1 MIISKDAIIILFASI
16 LFLFPLN
23 AQQEQDSTNFDSTLK
38 FFDLRGTNVA
48 DVGLGGSTLFGDY
61 ENKDFGFYYRLGYKR
76 FITPNI
82 FLGLTANGYTI
93 SAEDTDFSL
102 MSFDFSM
109 EVLVLPYD
117 RFSPIVYGG
126 FGINTSNDVDASAV
140 KTQIGIG
147 VEYIVMDQLGVKL
160 YYEYNY
166 SFEDEVLP
174 LIVDDRNDKFLRFG
188 VGVNYYF
195 GGTKE
200 RAKKTEEMETII
212 NSNLI
217 DN

>member
-1 MIISKDAIIILFASI
+1 MMIPKSAKFFWFALTLCVASVQ
-16 LFLFPLN
+16 
-23 AQQEQDSTNFDSTLK
+23 AQREQDSLRVDNSFK

-48 DVGLGGSTLFGDY
+48 DLGLGGSTLFGDY
-61 ENKDFGFYYRLGYKR
+61 EDKSFGFYYRVGYKR
-76 FITPNI
+76 YITPNI
-82 FLGLTANGYTI
+82 FVGLTANGYTI
-93 SAEDTDFSL
+93 GAEDTDFNL

-109 EVLVLPYD
+109 ELLLLPYD

-126 FGINTSNDVDASAV
+126 FGINTSSDVDANAV

-147 VEYIVMDQLGVKL
+147 VEYMVVEQVGIKL

-166 SFEDEVLP
+166 SFEDELQP

-188 VGVNYYF
+188 LGLNFYF
-195 GGTKE
+195 GGTQE
-200 RAKKTEEMETII
+200 REKRVQEMETII
-212 NSNLI
+212 NSNLL

>member
-1 MIISKDAIIILFASI
+1 MISKKAIFILLALI
-16 LFLFPLN
+16 LSGTILN
-23 AQQEQDSTNFDSTLK
+23 AQKEQDSSRVNNSFK

-61 ENKDFGFYYRLGYKR
+61 ENKEFGFYYRLGYKR

-93 SAEDTDFSL
+93 GAEDTDFNL
-102 MSFDFSM
+102 MSFDFSL
-109 EVLVLPYD
+109 ELLLLPYD

-126 FGINTSNDVDASAV
+126 FGINTSSDVDANAV

-147 VEYIVMDQLGVKL
+147 VEYIVVDQLGIKL

-166 SFEDEVLP
+166 SFEDELQP

-188 VGVNYYF
+188 LGVNYYF
-195 GGTKE
+195 GGNKE
-200 RAKKTEEMETII
+200 REKRVQEMETII
-212 NSNLI
+212 NSNLL